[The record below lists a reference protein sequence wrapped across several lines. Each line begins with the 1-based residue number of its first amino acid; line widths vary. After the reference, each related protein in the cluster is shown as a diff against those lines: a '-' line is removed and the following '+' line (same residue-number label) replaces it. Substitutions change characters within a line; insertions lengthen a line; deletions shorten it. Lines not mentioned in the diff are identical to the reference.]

1 MSHVSDNVHWGQEFT
16 AKWIDID
23 ASILFNHTEAKRFLT
38 SFCEY
43 FVLNV
48 KVRNINFFFIL
59 AMEICPSCSSH
70 QEYHMQYCKAI
81 ILQLKKIFKKYHMYS
96 YMLYA
101 YSLYNCSLSYKPWRM
116 YMTRNNFLCIF
127 QIFKKIY
134 FYWGIV
140 ELQYCVNY
148 CYTTKW
154 LNYTH
159 THTHTHTHIYTTSLV
174 AQTVKRLSTMWET
187 QVRSLGWEDPLEK
200 EMAIHSSTIGWK
212 IPWTE
217 ELGRL

>member
-154 LNYTH
+154 LNYIY
-159 THTHTHTHIYTTSLV
+159 THTHTHIYT
-174 AQTVKRLSTMWET
+174 RLPSWLR
-187 QVRSLGWEDPLEK
+187 Q
-200 EMAIHSSTIGWK
+200 
-212 IPWTE
+212 
-217 ELGRL
+217 